1 MFNNFINSTF
11 WGNTVLSYLIL
22 IGVVAVSII
31 LLKIIERTILK
42 RIKIKAEK
50 TQSQFDDTLITGI
63 EKYVLPLLLIGIAYI
78 MIIQLNMTSSI
89 RRIIEVIA
97 MILATYYLIR
107 LCSLLIS
114 YYIEIRWLRNEDP
127 LKSNRV
133 KAILPIINIVIWMIG
148 IIVLLDNL
156 GLKISAIITGLGIG
170 GIAVAIGVQAIVKD
184 LFGYFVIL
192 FDKPF
197 EVGDYIIIDKMQ
209 GNISQVGI
217 KSTRIKSLGGEE
229 LIISNSDLTNSRLQN
244 YGKMELRRISMH
256 IGIVYDTP
264 FEQLKEIPVFI
275 EEIIKNIDGSLFDRA
290 HFSSYGDFSLIFEIV
305 YKVVGND
312 YNQFMNIQQ
321 EINLK
326 IGEEFAKRNIQFA
339 YPTQVVNLN
348 QIEKHA

>member
-11 WGNTVLSYLIL
+11 GGNTVLSYLIL
-22 IGVVAVSII
+22 IGVIAVSII

-50 TQSQFDDTLITGI
+50 TQSQFDDTLITGT

-97 MILATYYLIR
+97 MILAAYYLIR

-197 EVGDYIIIDKMQ
+197 EVGDYIAIDKMQ
-209 GNISQVGI
+209 GNISKVGI
-217 KSTRIKSLGGEE
+217 KSTRINSLDGEE
-229 LIISNSDLTNSRLQN
+229 LIISNSDLTNSRLKN
-244 YGKMELRRISMH
+244 YHNMEMRRISMH
-256 IGIVYDTP
+256 IGIVYNTP
-264 FEQLKEIPVFI
+264 FEQLKEIPVLI

-290 HFSSYGDFSLIFEIV
+290 HFSAYGEFSLIFEIV
-305 YKVVGND
+305 YKVIGND

-339 YPTQVVNLN
+339 YPTQVVHLN